1 MGNRREDDKALYLAW
16 LVDYC
21 DKHTVAIIA
30 YGLMDK
36 PEWSISIYGV
46 SSLPPQN
53 GDWSVLDALGY

>member
-1 MGNRREDDKALYLAW
+1 VGNRREDDKALYLAW

-36 PEWSISIYGV
+36 PE
-46 SSLPPQN
+46 
-53 GDWSVLDALGY
+53 